1 MGCGVSDARGA
12 GGKPRPLQKRPEEP
26 ELNGKAKFLSCPVVG
41 DMIHP
46 DTKERWFV
54 IAFAPQ
60 NFYGL
65 VVSARNVTNGTTLLA
80 KEVTDQQLAKE
91 KEDQGITMSWNLFF
105 KAIASEISKI
115 NRTGAKGDFNPDG
128 SITFEI
134 KIAIA
139 GAAAQARKTDQYRFT
154 LSEVDNSPSNVFKYF
169 LEPIASYFCKKKTDL
184 SDRPDP
190 QREKTLGEL
199 EAATVVRMSTI
210 TAAKAEIESLSR
222 IREPLRAES
231 ESWRTE
237 TDTLL
242 ARVLLTRHVVLEKTD
257 TPEIVK
263 ADPFVGPFTCHVDPE
278 EPFQRHV
285 PHKPNEH
292 LIATEASIPL
302 YPLPMTKATDDLINA
317 IAKCEHSLDAV
328 GTLPKIVKND
338 TAFVAAYLFLRFV
351 DLKACNV
358 QFSQL
363 CNFLSGVD
371 ALYES
376 QTKKAWGQERIIAT
390 LGSILHVLC
399 ALGEAA
405 TSRIASNP
413 EEWLGF
419 ITAAYCAYLDH
430 PGMCNEL
437 LRSRRSFLSTLYSK
451 KSPVQRHA
459 VASAL
464 QLAKG
469 AGFHVSP
476 SLSTHICNL
485 ILCTDLQLLPPIEET
500 VEQRTREILDFS
512 RQYADRTLA
521 AGLLLRAVDVALVYG
536 SHAISAPFRAMQ
548 QEEDSSERE
557 YAAKVGIS
565 FFSQGP
571 ATPIVNTFRMLQTV
585 FPTLSNIGLFK

>member
-1 MGCGVSDARGA
+1 MGCGASDARGA

-46 DTKERWFV
+46 ETKDRWFV

-115 NRTGAKGDFNPDG
+115 NRTGAKADFNPDG
-128 SITFEI
+128 SVTFEV

-154 LSEVDNSPSNVFKYF
+154 LSEVDNSPSNVYKYF

-190 QREKTLGEL
+190 LREKTLGEL
-199 EAATVVRMSTI
+199 EAATVVRMSSI
-210 TAAKAEIESLSR
+210 AAAKAEIESLSR

-231 ESWRTE
+231 ETWRTE

-242 ARVLLTRHVVLEKTD
+242 ARVLLTRHVVLEKSES
-257 TPEIVK
+257 PEIVRV
-263 ADPFVGPFTCHVDPE
+263 DPFVGPFACHVDPE
-278 EPFQRHV
+278 QPFQRHV

-292 LIATEASIPL
+292 IIATETSISL
-302 YPLPMTKATDDLINA
+302 YPAPMARTSDELINA
-317 IAKCEHSLDAV
+317 IAECETNLAAV
-328 GTLPKIVKND
+328 GNLPKTVKND

-351 DLKACNV
+351 DLKACGV
-358 QFSQL
+358 EFSQL

-376 QTKKAWGQERIIAT
+376 QAKKAWGPERIIVTMGAV
-390 LGSILHVLC
+390 LHSLC
-399 ALGEAA
+399 ALGEQSRRIA
-405 TSRIASNP
+405 TSP

-419 ITAAYCAYLDH
+419 ITAAYCAYVDH

-459 VASAL
+459 VATAL
-464 QLAKG
+464 QLAKN
-469 AGFHVSP
+469 AGFQVSP
-476 SLSTHICNL
+476 QLSAHICNL
-485 ILCTDLQLLPPIEET
+485 ILCTDLQLLPPLEET

-521 AGLLLRAVDVALVYG
+521 AGLLLRSIDVSIVYG
-536 SHAISAPFRAMQ
+536 SNPIAAPFRELQ
-548 QEEDSSERE
+548 SEEDAAERD
-557 YAAKVGIS
+557 YASKIGIS

-571 ATPIVNTFRMLQTV
+571 ATPIPHTFKMLHTV
-585 FPTLSNIGLFK
+585 FPSLEALGLFM